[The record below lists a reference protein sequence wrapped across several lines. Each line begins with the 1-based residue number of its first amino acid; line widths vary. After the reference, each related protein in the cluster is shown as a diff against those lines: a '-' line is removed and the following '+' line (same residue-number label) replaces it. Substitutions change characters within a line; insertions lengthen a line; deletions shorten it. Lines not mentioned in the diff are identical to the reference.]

1 MVRVRNRLTGEK
13 EDFEPLEEGKVRLYV
28 CGLTPYT
35 DIHAGHARTYVAF
48 DIVRRWLEHRGYDV
62 VHVQNITDVED
73 KIIDHANETG
83 GDPLRVAK
91 REHAKAEAI
100 FDELRLER
108 ADHWPKVS
116 DHVQHIIETNQAIL
130 DNGHAYVAEG
140 NVYFDVDSFEDYG
153 KLSNQDPDEL
163 IEEHRDVEGE
173 GKEDPR
179 DFALWKKAKPGEPSW
194 DSPWGEGRPGWHIE
208 CSVMA
213 TTILGPRIDIHGG
226 GKDLTFPHHE
236 NEIAQSEAATGEEP
250 FTRYWMHTGF
260 VTVGDE
266 KMSKSLGNFVTARE
280 VLDEHRPEAIR
291 LLVAQTHY
299 RSPIDFSWEALEE
312 AETTLDRLLAPLRR
326 VRDAEPRTDGARSAD
341 RDLVDALQAAE
352 AEFGEA
358 MDDDFDTPGAV
369 AALQGAATRVNQY
382 LDEHDTPHEDAVAA
396 VESLYGFVD
405 DVLAIVPPE
414 DDLAGLETELVDLL
428 LEVRQQARDE
438 KAFEIADAVRDGLG
452 DLGIEVE
459 DTEEGPRWHAA

>member
-1 MVRVRNRLTGEK
+1 
-13 EDFEPLEEGKVRLYV
+13 
-28 CGLTPYT
+28 
-35 DIHAGHARTYVAF
+35 
-48 DIVRRWLEHRGYDV
+48 
-62 VHVQNITDVED
+62 
-73 KIIDHANETG
+73 
-83 GDPLRVAK
+83 
-91 REHAKAEAI
+91 
-100 FDELRLER
+100 
-108 ADHWPKVS
+108 
-116 DHVQHIIETNQAIL
+116 
-130 DNGHAYVAEG
+130 
-140 NVYFDVDSFEDYG
+140 
-153 KLSNQDPDEL
+153 
-163 IEEHRDVEGE
+163 
-173 GKEDPR
+173 
-179 DFALWKKAKPGEPSW
+179 
-194 DSPWGEGRPGWHIE
+194 
-208 CSVMA
+208 MA
-213 TTILGPRIDIHGG
+213 TTILGRRIDIHGG

-428 LEVRQQARDE
+428 LAGRQRARDE